1 MPAIRPR
8 LEVFILK
15 AQKPEGAKGAPR
27 SELIPGLSLLA
38 IAVALVIGVFYRK
51 SLPVYLA
58 RLGLEI
64 AAPVV
69 LASGAFLSNY
79 FLARAMQC
87 SPSRPQRVIRRGA
100 RALPKILE
108 LIRTGSDRARIWI
121 ANINWMGDWV
131 PPGLMVLACLG
142 TLYLEYRAWTL
153 VAGSPSPVIDQ
164 WLFGGL
170 IGACFPMLVLE
181 RRISTLPERRILGR
195 TALTMLLRLVIANV
209 LLFALSYLLRWLGLP
224 YWIALERAAMLATA
238 LVAAEIVLR
247 NAAYLFMPLPPL
259 EIRRGRSESLFA
271 ALLQLKKPALSAMSA
286 SVTRQFGI
294 DLSRS
299 WALGFIRRASLPSLV
314 GLLAAA
320 WLMTGVTALDLSQ
333 RAVYEAFGR
342 PQSVFHSGLHV
353 HLPWPFGRLKLVEYG
368 AVREIPIVFPS
379 EAGTPGEA
387 AETATSS
394 TRSTIEGP
402 PPESADRLWDSS
414 HPSEASYLVASN
426 RNGRETFEVVNIDIQ
441 ILYRI
446 GLSDAAVLNAAYK
459 VESPESLI
467 RVAAGRMLARY
478 FARYT
483 IPDVL
488 GQNRERFIREF
499 QHELQGRLDALSSGL
514 DILGVVIEAIH
525 PPADAA
531 SAYQDVQAAGIRSET
546 QVATAKGDA
555 SAAVIRSQAQAITM
569 RDNGTASGT
578 EMVDQA
584 KVDTALFA
592 GDVEAYHRGGASFL
606 FERRLL
612 AIGKAVRP
620 ETPVTVLDSH
630 ITSAQMPTLDLRPAG
645 APSTPP
651 PSTPLPPGDD
661 EN

>member
-1 MPAIRPR
+1 M
-8 LEVFILK
+8 K
-15 AQKPEGAKGAPR
+15 AQKPDGAKGAPR

-58 RLGLEI
+58 RLGLEV
-64 AAPVV
+64 AAPVL
-69 LASGAFLSNY
+69 LAGGAFLSNY
-79 FLARAMQC
+79 FSARAIERG
-87 SPSRPQRVIRRGA
+87 PRHPQRFVRHGA
-100 RALPKILE
+100 RSLPKFLE
-108 LIRTGSDRARIWI
+108 LVRTGLDRARIWI
-121 ANINWMGDWV
+121 ANVDWAADWL
-131 PPGLMVLACLG
+131 PLSLMVLACLG
-142 TLYLEYRAWTL
+142 TLYLEYRVWTL
-153 VAGSPSPVIDQ
+153 VTNGPGSVADQ

-170 IGACFPMLVLE
+170 VGACFPILVLE
-181 RRISTLPERRILGR
+181 RRISTLPERGILGR
-195 TALTMLLRLVIANV
+195 TALAMLLRLLLANL
-209 LLFALSYLLRWLGLP
+209 LLFAISYLLRWLALP
-224 YWIALERAAMLATA
+224 YWLALERAAMLATG

-247 NAAYLFMPLPPL
+247 NATYLFMPLPPL
-259 EIRRGRSESLFA
+259 ETRQGRSESLFA
-271 ALLQLKKPALSAMSA
+271 ALLQLKKPSLSAMSA

-299 WALGFIRRASLPSLV
+299 WALAFIRRASVPSLV
-314 GLLAAA
+314 GLVAAA
-320 WLMTGVTALDLSQ
+320 WLMTGVTALDVSQ
-333 RAVYEAFGR
+333 RAVYEAFGK

-368 AVREIPIVFPS
+368 VVREIPIVFPA
-379 EAGTPGEA
+379 EAGTSGEA
-387 AETATSS
+387 AEAATSS
-394 TRSTIEGP
+394 ATSSIEGP
-402 PPESADRLWDSS
+402 PPESADRLWDAS

-426 RNGRETFEVVNIDIQ
+426 RNGQETFEVVNIDIQ

-446 GLSDAAVLNAAYK
+446 GLSDASALNAAYS

-499 QHELQGRLDALSSGL
+499 QHELQGRLNALSSGL

-546 QVATAKGDA
+546 QVATARGDA
-555 SAAVIRSQAQAITM
+555 SAAVIRSHAQAITM
-569 RDNGTASGT
+569 HDGATAAGT
-578 EMVDQA
+578 ETVDQA

-592 GDVEAYHRGGASFL
+592 GDVEAYHKDGASFL
-606 FERRLL
+606 FERRLF
-612 AIGKAVRP
+612 AIGKAMRL
-620 ETPVTVLDSH
+620 ETPVTILDSR
-630 ITSAQMPTLDLRPAG
+630 IAPAQMPTLDLRPAG
-645 APSTPP
+645 SPSTPP
-651 PSTPLPPGDD
+651 PLPSSPPSIDD
-661 EN
+661 DN